1 LTNDPLAMLNFARL
15 VLLSLWLGAAL
26 YFSAVVAPTSFTVL
40 RSFDL
45 PNASEIAGTIV
56 TRALAV
62 INIGGFLIGILLLLT
77 LFVRPARSRTAL
89 LVEFVSLAAIIMTT
103 SLGNW
108 VVAARM
114 RALRAAMV
122 LPIDQI
128 AVDDPR
134 RVAFN
139 SLHGYSV
146 SALGIAMIAG
156 LVVIVLICRGLRSG
170 FQR

>member
-1 LTNDPLAMLNFARL
+1 MLNFARL

-26 YFSAVVAPTSFTVL
+26 YFSAVVAPASFAVL

-45 PNASEIAGTIV
+45 SNANEIAGTIV
-56 TRALAV
+56 TRALSV
-62 INIGGFLIGILLLLT
+62 VNIGGFLIAIFLLLT
-77 LFVRPARSRTAL
+77 LFARPSSPGRTAF
-89 LVEFVSLAAIIMTT
+89 LVEFVSVAVIMMTT
-103 SLGNW
+103 GLGHW
-108 VVAARM
+108 LIAARM
-114 RALRAAMV
+114 RALRAALV

-146 SALGIAMIAG
+146 SSLGIAMIAG
-156 LVVIVLICRGLRSG
+156 LLAIVLIFRSLRIG
-170 FQR
+170 FQG